1 MVDRGL
7 IIAQV
12 EYHSSQVVCHGNV
25 YSISSVA
32 VHFPDRFL
40 SFLLLLLLLFF
51 FLYLLIKV
59 ILIFSWR
66 LLL

>member
-7 IIAQV
+7 IIAQAK
-12 EYHSSQVVCHGNV
+12 YHSSQVVCHGNA

-40 SFLLLLLLLFF
+40 SFLLLLLLF
-51 FLYLLIKV
+51 FLDLLNKV

-66 LLL
+66 LLF

>member
-7 IIAQV
+7 IIAQAK
-12 EYHSSQVVCHGNV
+12 YHSSQVVYHGNA

-40 SFLLLLLLLFF
+40 SFLLLLLLF
-51 FLYLLIKV
+51 FLDLLNKV

-66 LLL
+66 LLF